1 MRELFEQNGVRIIL
15 EAKFTNKDGEKEISV
30 SDVYDS
36 LSVNGFMMDYTMYGV
51 YADVGR
57 SALLDMEIQE
67 DGLEE
72 YDIANVSDITEASI
86 LLEIEDENYNTIAEP
101 KVKIEFGQ

>member
-1 MRELFEQNGVRIIL
+1 LFEQNGVRIIS

>member
-1 MRELFEQNGVRIIL
+1 MRELFEQNGVRIIS

-51 YADVGR
+51 YAD
-57 SALLDMEIQE
+57 
-67 DGLEE
+67 
-72 YDIANVSDITEASI
+72 DIANVSDITEASI